1 MENLNA
7 VRFAVVGT
15 MDVVQLSI
23 SALLNGFLASLKVS
37 VKTGRQGFKDWRLL
51 QGQEGSPNKYNR
63 FTNYISRES
72 LEL

>member
-7 VRFAVVGT
+7 VRFSVVGT

-37 VKTGRQGFKDWRLL
+37 VKSGRLGFKDRRWL

-63 FTNYISRES
+63 LTNYISRES
-72 LEL
+72 H